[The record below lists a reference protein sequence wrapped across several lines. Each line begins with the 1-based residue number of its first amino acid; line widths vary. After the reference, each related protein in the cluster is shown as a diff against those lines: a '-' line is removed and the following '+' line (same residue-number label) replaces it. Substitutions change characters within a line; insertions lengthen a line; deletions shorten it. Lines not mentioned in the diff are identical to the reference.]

1 MKSKHWATLALGS
14 ALLSGCAQTPTNGNY
29 CDLAKP
35 LQFSSQQTIDT
46 LMAQDRGLLV
56 GIVVNNETWDQFCK

>member
-1 MKSKHWATLALGS
+1 MTSKRLATLAWGS
-14 ALLSGCAQTPTNGNY
+14 VLLAGCVQPTNGNY
-29 CDLAKP
+29 CDLARP
-35 LQFSSQQTIDT
+35 LRFDSQQTIDT

>member
-1 MKSKHWATLALGS
+1 MLALGS
-14 ALLSGCAQTPTNGNY
+14 ALLSGCVQAPTNGNY
-29 CDLAKP
+29 CDLARP

>member
-1 MKSKHWATLALGS
+1 MMSKRLATLALGS
-14 ALLSGCAQTPTNGNY
+14 ALLAGCAQPTNGNY

-35 LQFSSQQTIDT
+35 LQCESQQTIDT

>member
-1 MKSKHWATLALGS
+1 MMFTRLATLAWVS
-14 ALLSGCAQTPTNGNY
+14 ALLSSCAQTPTNGNY
-29 CDLAKP
+29 CDLARP
-35 LQFSSQQTIDT
+35 LQFGSQQTIDT

>member
-1 MKSKHWATLALGS
+1 MTSKHWATLALAS

-29 CDLAKP
+29 CDLARP
-35 LQFSSQQTIDT
+35 LRFDSQQTIDT

>member
-1 MKSKHWATLALGS
+1 MTSKHWATLAWVS
-14 ALLSGCAQTPTNGNY
+14 VLLSGCAQTPTSGNY
-29 CDLAKP
+29 CDLARP

>member
-1 MKSKHWATLALGS
+1 MKSRHWATLALGS
-14 ALLSGCAQTPTNGNY
+14 ALLSGCVQPTNGNY
-29 CDLAKP
+29 CDLARP

>member
-1 MKSKHWATLALGS
+1 MLAFLGGQL
-14 ALLSGCAQTPTNGNY
+14 AGCAQTPTNGNY

-35 LQFSSQQTIDT
+35 LQFESQQTIDT

>member
-1 MKSKHWATLALGS
+1 MRLRRWAMLAFLGGQL
-14 ALLSGCAQTPTNGNY
+14 AGCAQTPTNGNY
-29 CDLAKP
+29 CDLARP
-35 LQFSSQQTIDT
+35 LQFGSQQTIDT

>member
-1 MKSKHWATLALGS
+1 
-14 ALLSGCAQTPTNGNY
+14 
-29 CDLAKP
+29 